1 MHTLR
6 AGPIGLSTETVYM
19 IGMAM
24 EQVQHQIRVQR
35 NYGDVRELIAI
46 FQKLDNCAAS
56 AEVELADL

>member
-1 MHTLR
+1 
-6 AGPIGLSTETVYM
+6 M

-56 AEVELADL
+56 AEVVLADL